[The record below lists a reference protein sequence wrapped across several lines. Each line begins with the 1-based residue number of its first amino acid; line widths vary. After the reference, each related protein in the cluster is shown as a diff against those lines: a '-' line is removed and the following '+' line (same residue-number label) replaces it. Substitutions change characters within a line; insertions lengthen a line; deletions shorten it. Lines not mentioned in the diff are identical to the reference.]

1 MVIMIEYNFLL
12 KKRILYFIFGLRR
25 PVKNN
30 LWLGF
35 VLLTWSLVTQ
45 HTDDRS
51 DTIPTITKVIPE
63 FRFPSV
69 DSSHIT

>member
-1 MVIMIEYNFLL
+1 MVILIEYNFLL

-45 HTDDRS
+45 HTDDLS
-51 DTIPTITKVIPE
+51 DTIPTITK
-63 FRFPSV
+63 RLRCG
-69 DSSHIT
+69 